1 MISDKPV
8 LTDHFHL
15 MQLLFVAILVA
26 SCYSCHGNG
35 ASEGR
40 FVDAAESILDSAFPS
55 EVLAAKAVDVKVLR
69 GKADSNGNVF
79 SFNNPPTG
87 TYTFRNSTPSTF
99 RIKVALDVDGL
110 TPEEQSGGVARRQMK
125 LSSHREM

>member
-1 MISDKPV
+1 
-8 LTDHFHL
+8 

-40 FVDAAESILDSAFPS
+40 FVDAAESIMDSAFPS

-69 GKADSNGNVF
+69 IGKCKQDRRVCRDKELLF
-79 SFNNPPTG
+79 PHIPD
-87 TYTFRNSTPSTF
+87 R
-99 RIKVALDVDGL
+99 
-110 TPEEQSGGVARRQMK
+110 PE
-125 LSSHREM
+125 SS